1 MKKSGKPLFYT
12 ERAEDVLGTDRRTNK
27 PFTGVFHRVNES
39 AKTDL
44 VTIMYEVNML
54 IRAGTAVYLD
64 SLKAFDQPPVPENW
78 DTNHKNWTLR
88 AATITQEKV
97 VKLMKV
103 LDDELKELEVKLRKM
118 AGKKGMLV
126 FEGWWQQQMFGL
138 IPIKW

>member
-1 MKKSGKPLFYT
+1 MKKSGKPLFYI
-12 ERAEDVLGTDRRTNK
+12 ERAEDVLGIDRRTNK

-78 DTNHKNWTLR
+78 DVNHKNWTLH